1 MENYGNTDYQQGN
14 GADDKKMTFTSDL
27 NILPENK
34 SNLYAVG
41 SVTID
46 HLFVLRDVKI
56 VYLQKE
62 GQEEKQLTV
71 CLPRHYNRKT
81 ESWDHVIQLTKEQRK
96 ELDIAIIADLKNKIF
111 SNIDSP
117 GNYCDIQI
125 NLCEPTLYPTL
136 GYAEISYRDMLSLK
150 KVRIYETAEGNLQVH
165 FPSNK
170 KKDGSYSTLFGMV
183 TSDHQ
188 IGLEEAVKDKFQEIY
203 REMTGKEYV
212 PGCCKKETLQEAS
225 QRKDPSPSE
234 AHKHR
239 R

>member
-1 MENYGNTDYQQGN
+1 MINVNTQIHQNDG
-14 GADDKKMTFTSDL
+14 DDESKMMFTADL
-27 NILPENK
+27 NILPENQ

-41 SVTID
+41 SVTVD
-46 HLFVLRDVKI
+46 HLFVLHDVKV

-96 ELDIAIIADLKNKIF
+96 ELDTAVISDLKNKIF
-111 SNIDSP
+111 SNIHSP
-117 GNYCDIQI
+117 ATYCSIQI
-125 NLCEPTLYPTL
+125 HLCEPGLYPTL
-136 GYAEISYRDMLSLK
+136 GYAEISYRDMLCLK
-150 KVRIYETAEGNLQVH
+150 KVRIYENAQGQLQVH
-165 FPSNK
+165 FPSNR

-188 IGLEEAVKDKFQEIY
+188 RGLKESVKEKF
-203 REMTGKEYV
+203 REVFLTMTGKEYE
-212 PGCCKKETLQEAS
+212 PGCCKDAAS
-225 QRKDPSPSE
+225 QEEPQQPDSSLPA